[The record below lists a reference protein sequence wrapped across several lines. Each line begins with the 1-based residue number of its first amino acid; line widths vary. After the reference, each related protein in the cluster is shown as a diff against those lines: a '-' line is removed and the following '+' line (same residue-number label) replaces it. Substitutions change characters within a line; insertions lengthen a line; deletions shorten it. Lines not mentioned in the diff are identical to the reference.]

1 MDFDNFVLSQPESTD
16 HVCQNDQFVVSGGP
30 PIPAICGV
38 NTGLHSKLTFQ
49 KLLPQMWR
57 ILYLILNVSRMSLFS
72 FSFLVYVDMGLAS
85 NAPIMLT
92 SVTSGASF
100 SRSFSIKV
108 TQIDCYSLSK
118 GKYISYCINEINY
131 LH

>member
-1 MDFDNFVLSQPESTD
+1 MVLIDFNYNFGI
-16 HVCQNDQFVVSGGP
+16 F
-30 PIPAICGV
+30 
-38 NTGLHSKLTFQ
+38 
-49 KLLPQMWR
+49 
-57 ILYLILNVSRMSLFS
+57 Y
-72 FSFLVYVDMGLAS
+72 LVYVDMGLAS

-118 GKYISYCINEINY
+118 GKNVNKISHTFSFLDI
-131 LH
+131 L

>member
-1 MDFDNFVLSQPESTD
+1 MPQHFQRPQPSAGLSRVACVGVVVMVLLFVLLL
-16 HVCQNDQFVVSGGP
+16 VV
-30 PIPAICGV
+30 A
-38 NTGLHSKLTFQ
+38 
-49 KLLPQMWR
+49 LLLVLVLLVLLVLLM
-57 ILYLILNVSRMSLFS
+57 
-72 FSFLVYVDMGLAS
+72 VYVDMGLAS

-118 GKYISYCINEINY
+118 GNKYRATYTKLIKIVSLLLIYDDNVLILLTIVDK
-131 LH
+131 

>member
-1 MDFDNFVLSQPESTD
+1 MVLIEFNYNFGI
-16 HVCQNDQFVVSGGP
+16 F
-30 PIPAICGV
+30 
-38 NTGLHSKLTFQ
+38 
-49 KLLPQMWR
+49 
-57 ILYLILNVSRMSLFS
+57 Y
-72 FSFLVYVDMGLAS
+72 LVYVDMGLAS

-118 GKYISYCINEINY
+118 GMYIDVISNTF
-131 LH
+131 